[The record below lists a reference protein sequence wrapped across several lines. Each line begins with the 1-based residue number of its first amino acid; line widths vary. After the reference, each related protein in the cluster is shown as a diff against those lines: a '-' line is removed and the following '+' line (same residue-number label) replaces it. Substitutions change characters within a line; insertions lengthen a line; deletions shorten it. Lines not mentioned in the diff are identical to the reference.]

1 MGTAIGKP
9 TWDDVQ
15 ILTWGSLIEHQ
26 WWDFRFALVTGE
38 GELQVTGVA
47 VERGQTNLSGASSLQ
62 VQGVKVVFSPAVMTG
77 ESEMVVSVSVARR
90 DYQGNMLRYMPDY
103 YQPSQVIRA
112 AFKAV
117 TAELRRLEFD
127 ADTVRDS
134 IFLDSVV
141 ENITRWEADL
151 GITTNK
157 TKPYDF
163 RREKVRA
170 KLRALGTT
178 TKTMIQTVAAAFSN
192 GDVYTTTYFLNENMT
207 LEEHEVE
214 VIEDNANYSFKVKF
228 TGVKGIPENMT
239 DLSAILEEIKP
250 AHLAFSYDY
259 TYNVWDFLLTKTWG
273 DVAPL
278 TWSEIQTFG

>member
-26 WWDFRFALVTGE
+26 WWDFRFALVIGE
-38 GELQVTGVA
+38 CELQVTGVA

-127 ADTVRDS
+127 VDTARDS
-134 IFLDSVV
+134 MFLDSVV
-141 ENITRWEADL
+141 ENITRWETDL
-151 GITTNK
+151 GITPDHS
-157 TKPYDF
+157 KPYDF
-163 RREKVRA
+163 RREKVKA

-178 TKTMIQTVAAAFSN
+178 TKDMIKTVAAAFSN
-192 GDVYTTTYFLNENMT
+192 G
-207 LEEHEVE
+207 EVE

-250 AHLAFSYDY
+250 AHLAYSYDY
-259 TYNVWDFLLTKTWG
+259 TYNTWGFLTDKTWQQ
-273 DVAPL
+273 VAGQ
-278 TWSEIQTFG
+278 TWDSLQTFG

>member
-1 MGTAIGKP
+1 MVTAIGKP
-9 TWDDVQ
+9 TWGEVQ
-15 ILTWGSLIEHQ
+15 ALTWGDLAPHQ
-26 WWDFRFALVTGE
+26 WWDFRFAMLTGE

-47 VERGQTNLSGASSLQ
+47 VGRGQADMRGVGSLQ
-62 VQGVKVVFSPAVMTG
+62 VQGVKIVFSPAVMAG
-77 ESEMVVSVSVARR
+77 ESEMIVSVSVSRR

-127 ADTVRDS
+127 ADTARDS
-134 IFLDSVV
+134 LFLDSVV
-141 ENITRWEADL
+141 ENIIRWEADL
-151 GITTNK
+151 GITPDK
-157 TKPYDF
+157 AKPYDF

-178 TKTMIQTVAAAFSN
+178 TKAMIKTVAAAFSN
-192 GDVYTTTYFLNENMT
+192 GD
-207 LEEHEVE
+207 VE
-214 VIEDNANYSFKVKF
+214 VIEDNANYSFRVKF

-259 TYNVWDFLLTKTWG
+259 TYNTWGFLTDKSWG

-278 TWSEIQTFG
+278 TWDEMQTFS

>member
-9 TWDDVQ
+9 TWDEVQ

-112 AFKAV
+112 AFKAA

-134 IFLDSVV
+134 MFLGSVV
-141 ENITRWEADL
+141 ENIARWEADL

-178 TKTMIQTVAAAFSN
+178 TKAMIKTVAAAFSN
-192 GDVYTTTYFLNENMT
+192 GD
-207 LEEHEVE
+207 VE

-239 DLSAILEEIKP
+239 DLTEILEEIKP
-250 AHLAFSYDY
+250 AHLAFEYSY
-259 TYNVWDFLLTKTWG
+259 TYNTWGFVMDKTWG
-273 DVAPL
+273 EVESMS
-278 TWSEIQTFG
+278 WEEIQLFN

>member
-1 MGTAIGKP
+1 MGAAIGKP
-9 TWDDVQ
+9 TWGEVQ
-15 ILTWGSLIEHQ
+15 ALTWGDLAPHQ

-38 GELQVTGVA
+38 GELQATGVA
-47 VERGQTNLSGASSLQ
+47 VERGQADILGSGSLQ
-62 VQGVKVVFSPAVMTG
+62 VQGVKVVFSPAVIES
-77 ESEMVVSVSVARR
+77 ESEMIVSVSVARR

-112 AFKAV
+112 LFKAV

-134 IFLDSVV
+134 MFLDSVV
-141 ENITRWEADL
+141 ENIGRWEADL
-151 GITTNK
+151 GITPDK
-157 TKPYDF
+157 AKPYDF

-178 TKTMIQTVAAAFSN
+178 TKAMIASVAAAFSN
-192 GDVYTTTYFLNENMT
+192 G
-207 LEEHEVE
+207 EVE
-214 VIEDNANYSFKVKF
+214 VIEDNANYSFRVKF

-259 TYNVWDFLLTKTWG
+259 TYNTWGFLTDKNWG

-278 TWSEIQTFG
+278 SWDEMQTFS